1 MLRNTCRFR
10 VNSDNFSSLWE
21 TLPSLN
27 ASRSFHGCDRIFSGK
42 TRYLVVYGGR
52 HFVGQTPTNFG
63 DVMFLDMKSKS
74 EGWYSVPGIQM
85 NKLISNVNGGLI
97 KQLSTGT

>member
-1 MLRNTCRFR
+1 
-10 VNSDNFSSLWE
+10 
-21 TLPSLN
+21 
-27 ASRSFHGCDRIFSGK
+27 
-42 TRYLVVYGGR
+42 
-52 HFVGQTPTNFG
+52 
-63 DVMFLDMKSKS
+63 MFLDMKSKS